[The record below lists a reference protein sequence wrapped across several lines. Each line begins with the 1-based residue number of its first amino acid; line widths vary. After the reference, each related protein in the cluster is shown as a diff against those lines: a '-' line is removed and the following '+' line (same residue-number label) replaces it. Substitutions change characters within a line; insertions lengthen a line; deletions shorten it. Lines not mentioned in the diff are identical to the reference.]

1 MNLEGINKKLFQGF
15 KPLPYPERKILSRND
30 DSLLRTVNKQEKM
43 LNMSDLNNYNEETCD
58 FANEN
63 KEKLKIESFYFAK
76 WVTLFIWSC
85 CVMIILNQYFLL
97 RHQMKKK
104 I

>member
-76 WVTLFIWSC
+76 WVTFHKYK
-85 CVMIILNQYFLL
+85 QKKRYFFFFL
-97 RHQMKKK
+97 
-104 I
+104 